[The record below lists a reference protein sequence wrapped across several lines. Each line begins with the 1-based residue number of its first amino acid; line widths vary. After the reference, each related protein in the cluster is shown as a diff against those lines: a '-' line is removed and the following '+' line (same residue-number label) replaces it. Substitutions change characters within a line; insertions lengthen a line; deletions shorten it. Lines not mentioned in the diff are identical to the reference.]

1 MSQKHSSASAP
12 LLWSR
17 TPHASYF
24 INSAAI
30 SGDGNTV
37 IAGTFFHEYSS
48 SRTSTDTQNGTFGTY
63 VYDASGSLMWSDTYL
78 GWQGV
83 FWVAI
88 SRDGS
93 TGASGGWYCKD
104 CPSGGSYLGLLRA
117 YNGQTGERQLTETP
131 PGRVNMVALS
141 GDGGILT
148 AAGESAWIYG
158 KQGGDQFTLLGSI
171 PAPSG
176 YSFTV
181 ATVSDDGC
189 WAVFGAYNQSTY
201 ESQVILVD
209 LTSGTVG
216 QSYTWT
222 KTQESLHAI
231 TIDAT
236 GSTFVVGG
244 SDSNVYIFDR
254 SAFIASGKPTF
265 TYPMGQGTIWR
276 LGLSANGAQFSAIT
290 NTSTGGIVVMVDLGP
305 SGPTLRWKQTT
316 LQNPNS
322 TSMDANGSY
331 VTVSD
336 GYETEGN
343 FYLYSGSGVLLW
355 SYHTSDMNWPC
366 QVSSDGSKV
375 VGGSDDGS
383 VYYFKS

>member
-1 MSQKHSSASAP
+1 MSLKKPSSTAP
-12 LLWSR
+12 LSWIR
-17 TPHASYF
+17 TPHPNYF

-30 SGDGNTV
+30 SGDGKTV

-48 SRTSTDTQNGTFGTY
+48 SRTPTDTQNGTFGTY
-63 VYDASGSLMWSDTYL
+63 VYDASGNLRWADTYL

-93 TGASGGWYCKD
+93 TAASGGWYCKD
-104 CPSGGSYLGLLRA
+104 CPSGGSYLGMLRA
-117 YNGQTGERQLTETP
+117 YDGQSGTRQLTATP

-141 GDGGILT
+141 GDGEILT

-158 KQGGDQFTLLGSI
+158 KQGTNQFTLLGTL

-209 LTSGTVG
+209 LTSGTLG
-216 QSYTWT
+216 QTYSWT

-231 TIDAT
+231 AINDD

-254 SAFIASGKPTF
+254 TAFMSSGNPSF
-265 TYPMGQGTIWR
+265 TYSMGQGTIWR
-276 LGLSANGAQFSAIT
+276 LGLSSDGSQFSAIT
-290 NTSTGGIVVMVDLGP
+290 NTSSGGIVAMVDLGTQ
-305 SGPTLRWKQTT
+305 GPTLRWKQTT
-316 LQNPNS
+316 AQNPNS

-343 FYLYSGSGVLLW
+343 FYLYNGSGVLQW
-355 SYHTSDMNWPC
+355 SYHTTDMNWPC
-366 QVSSDGSKV
+366 EVSADGSKV

-383 VYYFKS
+383 VYYFLN